1 MIVFPNA
8 KINTG
13 LKIRSRREDGFHNI
27 ETVFLPVP
35 LRDILEVVPSKK
47 SEITLKTTGLSVDSP
62 SEKNL
67 VFRAAKL
74 MQENYDTP
82 GVNIHLHKLIPMGA
96 GLGGGS
102 ADASFT
108 ISVMNRIFELGLDKE
123 TMKKHAELLGSDCPF
138 FIDNKPSL
146 GTQKGEVLKPI
157 KIPALQGYNV
167 LIVKPDIHISTA
179 EAYAGVTPDPDAPEI
194 EQHLKLP
201 LSQWKDFLV
210 NDFEKSLFPK
220 YPQLKAIKSRLY
232 ELGAEY
238 ASMSGSGAALYG
250 FFKDI
255 PETVKEEFPD
265 CFVWAECDVT

>member
-13 LKIRSRREDGFHNI
+13 LKIRSRRNDGFHNI

-35 LRDILEVVPSKK
+35 LRDILEVVPSKSK
-47 SEITLKTTGLSVDSP
+47 DITLKTTGLNVDSP
-62 SEKNL
+62 PEKNL
-67 VFRAAKL
+67 VYRAAKL
-74 MQENYDTP
+74 MQERYDTP

-108 ISVMNRIFELGLDKE
+108 ISVINRIFELDLDKE
-123 TMKKHAELLGSDCPF
+123 TIKSHAASLGSDCPF

-146 GTQKGEVLKPI
+146 GTQKGEVLKPV
-157 KIPALQGYNV
+157 KIPALQGVKV
-167 LIVKPDIHISTA
+167 LIVKPDTHISTA
-179 EAYAGVTPDPDAPEI
+179 EAYAGVTPDPDSPQI
-194 EQHLKLP
+194 EQYLKLP
-201 LSQWKDFLV
+201 LSQWKNFLV
-210 NDFEKSLFPK
+210 NDFEKSLFPL
-220 YPQLKAIKSRLY
+220 YPELHKIKASLY

-250 FFKDI
+250 FFKEI
-255 PETVKEEFPD
+255 PERVKEKFPD
-265 CFVWAECDVT
+265 CFVWSETDIT